1 MVWYSYIATWG
12 IMMDIKEYKSS
23 NENVTKIVFTL
34 DDAVYESVLYKYGS
48 YEERTVLCVSIQSGC
63 AVGCKF
69 CGTGN
74 KLIRN
79 LSWEEIVN
87 QVFTSMNIVK
97 TDSRNIKKLQIMFMS
112 MGEPFHN
119 YENLKLAIKRLNELY
134 PNAQLLVSTIAP
146 NKKYEMYDFIELCL
160 AIDKIG
166 LQFSIHKSNDT
177 DRNYLIP
184 YKNKLNLAEIRD
196 YGLHWF
202 IETGRKPYINY
213 CVDGNNC
220 SDSDYLNLRNLFP
233 PNVFNVTLSV
243 VCSAD
248 ETMKDSGFRN
258 LEIIQEFESKFL
270 KDGYNTRI
278 FDPAGQDDIG
288 GGCGQLWYVQEW
300 INKSK

>member
-1 MVWYSYIATWG
+1 
-12 IMMDIKEYKSS
+12 MDVREYKSS
-23 NENVTKIVFTL
+23 NDNVTKLVFTH
-34 DDAVYESVLYKYGS
+34 DDAVYESVLYKYDS
-48 YEERTVLCVSIQSGC
+48 YEKRTVLCVSIQSGC

-79 LSWEEIVN
+79 LLWEEIVN
-87 QVFTSMNIVK
+87 QVLTSMNLAN
-97 TDSRNIKKLQIMFMS
+97 TDIRKIEKFQIMFMS

-119 YENLKLAIKRLNELY
+119 YENLRLAIKRLHELY

-146 NKKYEMYDFIELCL
+146 NKKNEMTDFVELCL
-160 AIDKIG
+160 GIDKIG
-166 LQFSIHKSNDT
+166 LQFSIHKSNDK
-177 DRNYLIP
+177 DRDVLIP
-184 YKNKLNLAEIRD
+184 YKNKLTLAEIRD

-202 IETGRKPYINY
+202 IETGRNPYINY
-213 CVDGNNC
+213 CVDGTNC
-220 SDSDYLNLRNLFP
+220 SESDYHNLRNLFP

-258 LEIIQEFESKFL
+258 LDVIQSFEDKFL
-270 KDGYNTRI
+270 KDGYNTRV

-300 INKSK
+300 MRNTK